1 MCKQVI
7 TRSTVLFIK
16 LPNYLNRISRRHCMV
31 NGYDFRENKCRSC
44 LWKGTYD
51 RSISLLRGWLLHHT
65 VLLCMVV
72 YGCVWLLLIVVY
84 HHRMVHHHGC
94 CCVFGSK
101 WMKNEPNTMQ
111 NAHTSSLER
120 SGTLR
125 NGLFPFEPG
134 LQIRIRRR
142 SSVQRTFDS
151 DFRLARLSSASGVR
165 PLGRRACMWVGVRA
179 LCILQPIQCILQLPT
194 RGGTQSRDV

>member
-65 VLLCMVV
+65 VLLYIVV
-72 YGCVWLLLIVVY
+72 YDCIWLLFIVVY
-84 HHRMVHHHGC
+84 HHRMLHHHGC

-101 WMKNEPNTMQ
+101 YIKMNLPNTTQ
-111 NAHTSSLER
+111 TAKICFGTVWLEQFTSLR
-120 SGTLR
+120 TGTLNSNSNVEWR
-125 NGLFPFEPG
+125 PSDVRLRFEAPPAYVD
-134 LQIRIRRR
+134 RP
-142 SSVQRTFDS
+142 
-151 DFRLARLSSASGVR
+151 ARLRAS
-165 PLGRRACMWVGVRA
+165 VG
-179 LCILQPIQCILQLPT
+179 
-194 RGGTQSRDV
+194 